1 MVGITNKIQ
10 KVQAPF
16 VPAGAA
22 AGATDEGCRA
32 YEHGFGVNG

>member
-22 AGATDEGCRA
+22 AGAADEGCRA